1 MGLIEMAKI
10 EKKKKPEAPVED
22 FDFAKLCADFR
33 SAKVQSKKF
42 DDQVSKLGGIIKKY
56 ASENGLHGDMNGVKI
71 TRRLSF
77 ASKES
82 VRAAEL
88 ASLDVPYMVSASFCG
103 SPENVGQI
111 AGKVEK
117 LLAGTGIVLS
127 VSKYVDDKALEQLM
141 KQTDVEPS
149 YYETLAIGLSTVE

>member
-1 MGLIEMAKI
+1 LFETSKI
-10 EKKKKPEAPVED
+10 EKKKKEITGED

-33 SAKVQSKKF
+33 AAKVQSKKF
-42 DDQVSKLGGIIKKY
+42 DDQVTKLGGIIKKY
-56 ASENGLHGDMNGVKI
+56 AAENGLHGDMNGVKI

-88 ASLDVPYMVSASFCG
+88 ASLEVPYLTSASFCG
-103 SPENVGQI
+103 SPENVDRI
-111 AGKVEK
+111 AEKVEK

-149 YYETLAIGLSTVE
+149 YYETMAVGLSTVE